1 MRFEA
6 QVAVR
11 ADERASASE
20 GARKATRIAMMEMV
34 TSISIRVNANRLLL
48 RRGMMIGS
56 FIVFRIADQAMVSEN
71 HLFI

>member
-11 ADERASASE
+11 ADERARASE
-20 GARKATRIAMMEMV
+20 GVRRATRSEIMEMV
-34 TSISIRVNANRLLL
+34 TSISIRVNANRLLF

-56 FIVFRIADQAMVSEN
+56 SIVFRIADQARAGEN
-71 HLFI
+71 HLFV